1 MIVPTS
7 ADDMQRLIAV
17 VDHQRRELD
26 RIRDAAAGESVVAM
40 ARGALMERLGL
51 SAAEA
56 ASQLAELSA
65 ATGVPAAEMAAA
77 VLSGALSDSERAGTA
92 GLASRAG
99 RGDWGGRDDLGG
111 VQAAVA
117 DGTSPGAAAE
127 VRRDGAPGPRSL
139 MVEAAAEMAADGAE
153 LVAMLAGQVLIP
165 FGAAVVA
172 LWLLEVDGTLA
183 LLGEAG
189 LSIGE
194 ANRWRRIP
202 PQFDCPA
209 QRVAR
214 GAGDLW
220 WVAGRPAGDHGPV
233 IGTPAGARVVLALRQ
248 RNGELLGVMEA
259 IWPGPL
265 TAFTTEIRQH
275 LPSLS
280 AGCARVVAAR
290 LAHGDLAAAQPKAA
304 VFDLLDGLA
313 DSVLV
318 VQAIRDNAGQV
329 TDFSISHVSPGFCD
343 PAGQARADLTRLT
356 LLEAYPA
363 SVAGSGLFARA
374 MRVLAD
380 GTPVHVPGPL
390 RDSLASGLGVIEAE
404 SEPVPLAGLR
414 VVRFFDG
421 VIFSWYRDSS
431 AGSAVRRAELLD
443 HAQRLGRLGGWEED
457 LLAGTVRWTDSAFDL
472 FGLVARPGAEIPLAD
487 LHSYV
492 MAADNPVVKRFRQ
505 TLTEQREALTVTF
518 RVIHPDDQRIRQI
531 RVFAEPLVDAA
542 GAVVGL
548 RGAFQD
554 VSAHYHTQ
562 VALAATRDQ
571 LADSE
576 QRVAKEHLLALRL
589 QQAIMPP
596 DEHPIEAAGID
607 VAVRY
612 RPVGEGHLV
621 GGDWYDTLVLPG
633 RDVLLVVGDV
643 AGHGIDAV
651 TGMVAARN
659 SLRGLAITGAGPAEL
674 LRMLNEVMCNL
685 TSGVIGTVVCGLYN
699 PETHVL
705 RWARAGHLPPV
716 LVRGE
721 TAAELPLPGGVLL
734 GMDPDAEYE
743 EAIQSLRPGDTLLL
757 FTDGLIERRGESIV
771 DVLDEFVAAVT
782 PKAPKAPGEPG
793 EAGLSA
799 AAQADRILASAV
811 SDTGDDACLVAVRIR

>member
-1 MIVPTS
+1 VIVPTS
-7 ADDMQRLIAV
+7 ADDMQRLISV

-26 RIRDAAAGESVVAM
+26 RIRAAAAGESVVAM

-65 ATGVPAAEMAAA
+65 ATGIPSAEMAAA
-77 VLSGALSDSERAGTA
+77 VLSGALSDSERAGAA
-92 GLASRAG
+92 GLGS
-99 RGDWGGRDDLGG
+99 G
-111 VQAAVA
+111 VGVPAAVA
-117 DGTSPGAAAE
+117 GGTASVVAAE
-127 VRRDGAPGPRSL
+127 VRRDTKPGPRSL
-139 MVEAAAEMAADGAE
+139 MVEAAAEMAADGTE

-202 PQFDCPA
+202 PQLDCPA

-214 GAGDLW
+214 GAADLW
-220 WVAGRPAGDHGPV
+220 WVAGRPAGDHAPV

-304 VFDLLDGLA
+304 VFALLDGLA

-318 VQAIRDNAGQV
+318 VQAIRDDAGQV

-343 PAGQARADLTRLT
+343 PAGRARADLARLT

-374 MRVLAD
+374 MRVLA
-380 GTPVHVPGPL
+380 GGAPQHVPGPL
-390 RDSLASGLGVIEAE
+390 RESLASGLGVTEAE
-404 SEPVPLAGLR
+404 SGQVPLAGLR

-421 VIFSWYRDSS
+421 VIFSWHRDSP

-457 LLAGTVRWTDSAFDL
+457 LVTGIVRWTDSAFDL
-472 FGLVARPGAEIPLAD
+472 FGLVPRPGAEIPLAD

-492 MAADNPVVKRFRQ
+492 MAADKPVVKRFSQ

-518 RVIHPDDQRIRQI
+518 RVIHPDDHAIRQI
-531 RVFAEPLVDAA
+531 RVFAEPVVDPA

-576 QRVAKEHLLALRL
+576 QRVAEEHLLALRL

-633 RDVLLVVGDV
+633 QDVLLVVGDV

-674 LRMLNEVMCNL
+674 LRMLNGVMCNL
-685 TSGVIGTVVCGLYN
+685 TSGVVGTVVCGLYN

-743 EAIQSLRPGDTLLL
+743 EATLSLRPGDTLLL

-771 DVLDEFVAAVT
+771 DVLEEFVAAVT
-782 PKAPKAPGEPG
+782 PRAPGGSGEPG

>member
-1 MIVPTS
+1 VRQEGRVIVPDS
-7 ADDMQRLIAV
+7 DDDMRRLISI

-26 RIRDAAAGESVVAM
+26 RIRAAAAGESVVAM

-65 ATGVPAAEMAAA
+65 ATGIPSAEMAAA
-77 VLSGALSDSERAGTA
+77 VLSGALSDSGRAGGT
-92 GLASRAG
+92 GLGHRV
-99 RGDWGGRDDLGG
+99 G
-111 VQAAVA
+111 V
-117 DGTSPGAAAE
+117 PGAGAGGGASPVAAE
-127 VRRDGAPGPRSL
+127 VRGDHKPGPRSL
-139 MVEAAAEMAADGAE
+139 MLEAAAELAADGAE
-153 LVAMLAGQVLIP
+153 LVALLAGQVLIP

-172 LWLLEVDGTLA
+172 LWLLEADGTLQ

-189 LSIGE
+189 LSTGE
-194 ANRWRRIP
+194 ANHWQRIP
-202 PQFDCPA
+202 PQLDCPA

-214 GAGDLW
+214 GAADLW
-220 WVAGRPAGDHGPV
+220 WAAGRPAGDHAPV
-233 IGTPAGARVVLALRQ
+233 IGSPAGARVVLALRQ

-259 IWPGPL
+259 SWPGPL
-265 TAFTTEIRQH
+265 TAFTAEIRQH

-304 VFDLLDGLA
+304 VFALLDGLA

-318 VQAIRDNAGQV
+318 VQAIRDDAGQV
-329 TDFSISHVSPGFCD
+329 TDFSIEHVNPGFCD
-343 PAGQARADLTRLT
+343 PAGAVRPDLASADLTRLT

-374 MRVLAD
+374 MRVLKD
-380 GTPVHVPGPL
+380 GAPVHVPGPL
-390 RDSLASGLGVIEAE
+390 RESLASGLPVIEAE
-404 SEPVPLAGLR
+404 SEQAPLADLR

-421 VIFSWYRDSS
+421 VIFSWHRDSP
-431 AGSAVRRAELLD
+431 AGSWARRAELGD

-457 LLAGTVRWTDSAFDL
+457 LVTGTVRWTDSAFGL
-472 FGLVARPGAEIPLAD
+472 FGLVPRPGAEIPLAD

-492 MAADNPVVKRFRQ
+492 MAADKPVVKRFRQ
-505 TLTEQREALTVTF
+505 TLAEQREALTVTF
-518 RVIHPDDQRIRQI
+518 RVVHPDDHAIRQI
-531 RVFAEPLVDAA
+531 RVFAEPVVDAA
-542 GAVVGL
+542 GAVVAL

-576 QRVAKEHLLALRL
+576 QRVAEEHLLALRL

-596 DEHPIEAAGID
+596 DEHPVEAAGID

-633 RDVLLVVGDV
+633 GDVLVVVGDV

-674 LRMLNEVMCNL
+674 LRLLNGVMCNL

-699 PETHVL
+699 PQTRVL

-743 EAIQSLRPGDTLLL
+743 EATLSLRSGDTLLL
-757 FTDGLIERRGESIV
+757 FTDGLIERRGESIG
-771 DVLDEFVAAVT
+771 DVLEEFVAAVT
-782 PKAPKAPGEPG
+782 PGAPGAPG